1 MTVSAIPCRVL
12 LSIDGVMYPCVL
24 ADVEISHT
32 TSASARALLIIEEK
46 IQTAINNKMN
56 SGINSEINS
65 EIKKD
70 APQKVR
76 LFPLQPEIFGMFEL
90 FGVLQISSS
99 DLANS
104 QNPTSVSNEKVPYHV
119 VLDTQQ
125 NITIP
130 TLQRL
135 S

>member
-1 MTVSAIPCRVL
+1 MTLSAVPCRVL

-32 TSASARALLIIEEK
+32 ASASARALLVVEDE
-46 IQTAINNKMN
+46 INNK
-56 SGINSEINS
+56 INNKINNEIHN

-90 FGVLQISSS
+90 FGVLHISSS
-99 DLANS
+99 ELANP
-104 QNPTSVSNEKVPYHV
+104 QNPTSVSNEKVQYHV

-125 NITIP
+125 NVMIP